1 MSFDIAM
8 SHPLGASAGQGGYG
22 GPGMGGHQGPNWYI
36 AYGMDLAAPAGTDVY
51 AAFDAHLTKV
61 QPHVA
66 ATDSGS
72 VYGAQLF
79 MRAPNDMMGAFYTH
93 ITDVPDG
100 LAAGS
105 QVSRGDFLGRILV
118 FGGIPAHLHMALV
131 EIIGGAPNGRYLGV
145 DLYNTFLTTPG
156 PWTVTFAQDGTP
168 PTVADGD
175 GGPAAIDVSTL
186 RGVQQGLAALGYDP
200 GPIDGI
206 DGPRT
211 RAAVAGFQSQVMQIG
226 APPGVVDDATR
237 AAVADALRAAGYA
250 VVGA

>member
-61 QPHVA
+61 QPPHVA

-105 QVSRGDFLGRILV
+105 QVSRG
-118 FGGIPAHLHMALV
+118 
-131 EIIGGAPNGRYLGV
+131 
-145 DLYNTFLTTPG
+145 
-156 PWTVTFAQDGTP
+156 VTFWAGSSCS
-168 PTVADGD
+168 AGF
-175 GGPAAIDVSTL
+175 
-186 RGVQQGLAALGYDP
+186 
-200 GPIDGI
+200 
-206 DGPRT
+206 PRT
-211 RAAVAGFQSQVMQIG
+211 CTWPWSRSSAVPRTAGTWVSIST
-226 APPGVVDDATR
+226 TR
-237 AAVADALRAAGYA
+237 S
-250 VVGA
+250 